1 MLKFKILLIALMLV
15 SPFSWGHKSSD
26 SFINLTVSNHN
37 ITGRWDIALRDLEY
51 ALALDV
57 NADGEITWAELRTRY
72 QDIENYA
79 FSSLQLNAV
88 LQLNHAADEC
98 VRKTGQLQVDH
109 HSDGAYAVINFNLE
123 CSVPVDQIAV
133 TYQLLF
139 NLDPTHRGLVQI
151 SKGDSTEFV
160 VFSPENQQAVINLTT
175 SNPWQTISQFLAE
188 GVWHI
193 WVGYDH
199 ILFLLCLLL
208 PSVVRKT
215 PIGWVQNDRFSS
227 TLWQVGK
234 IVTAFTIAH
243 SITLILGVLELVS
256 LPTRLVESAIAFSV
270 ILVAVNNVY
279 PLFSER
285 AWFVAFGFGLI
296 HGFGFASV
304 LSGLGLTTGNLGIAL
319 LSFNLG
325 VELGQLAIVSVF
337 LPVAYYLRN
346 YWFYQRVVLNAG
358 SHAIMLLAM
367 GWFLQ
372 RAFDVSVFN
381 AWG

>member
-1 MLKFKILLIALMLV
+1 MKSNSVLLILILI
-15 SPFSWGHKSSD
+15 SPFAWGHKSSD
-26 SFINLTVSNHN
+26 SFINLTVANDN

-51 ALALDV
+51 ALALD
-57 NADGEITWAELRTRY
+57 ADTDGAITWAELRDRY
-72 QDIENYA
+72 QDVENYA
-79 FSSLQLNAV
+79 FSHLQVNTRLPLN
-88 LQLNHAADEC
+88 NKADKC
-98 VRKTGQLQVDH
+98 VRQTGQLQVDH
-109 HSDGAYAVINFNLE
+109 HSDGAYAVINFNLQ
-123 CSVPVDQIAV
+123 CSSPVDQLTVA
-133 TYQLLF
+133 YQLLF
-139 NLDPTHRGLVQI
+139 DLDPTHRGLVQI
-151 SKGDSTEFV
+151 SKGDNTEFV
-160 VFSPENQQAVINLTT
+160 VLSPDNQQAEIDFSV
-175 SNPWQTISQFLAE
+175 SNQWQTFHQFLTE

-193 WVGYDH
+193 WMGYDH

-208 PSVVRKT
+208 PTVVRKT
-215 PIGWVQNDRFSS
+215 PTGWVQNDRFNN

-243 SITLILGVLELVS
+243 SITLALGVLQVVS
-256 LPTRLVESAIAFSV
+256 LPSRLVESAIAFSV
-270 ILVAVNNVY
+270 ILVAVNNLY
-279 PLFSER
+279 AFFSER

-304 LSGLGLTTGNLGIAL
+304 LSGLGLSTANLGTAL

-337 LPVAYYLRN
+337 LPVAYYFRS
-346 YWFYQRVVLNAG
+346 YWFYKRVVLHAG
-358 SHAIMLLAM
+358 SHAIILLAM

>member
-1 MLKFKILLIALMLV
+1 MKFNSVLLVLILV
-15 SPFSWGHKSSD
+15 SPIAWSHKSSD
-26 SFINLTVSNHN
+26 SFINLTVANDH

-51 ALALDV
+51 ALALDAD
-57 NADGEITWAELRTRY
+57 ADGAITWAELRERY

-79 FSSLQLNAV
+79 FSRLQVNTRLPVN
-88 LQLNHAADEC
+88 NTGEC
-98 VRKTGQLQVDH
+98 VRLIGQLQVDH
-109 HSDGAYAVINFNLE
+109 HSDGAYAVINFNLQ
-123 CSVPVDQIAV
+123 CSSPIDQLVVA
-133 TYQLLF
+133 YQLLF
-139 NLDPTHRGLVQI
+139 DLDPTHRGLVQI
-151 SKGDSTEFV
+151 SNDDNTEFV
-160 VFSPENQQAVINLTT
+160 VLSPDNQQAEIDFSV
-175 SNPWQTISQFLAE
+175 SNQWQTFRQFLTE

-193 WVGYDH
+193 WMGYDH

-208 PSVVRKT
+208 PTVVRKT
-215 PIGWVQNDRFSS
+215 PTGWVQNDRFNN

-243 SITLILGVLELVS
+243 SITLVLGVLQVVS
-256 LPTRLVESAIAFSV
+256 LPSRLVESAIAFSV
-270 ILVAVNNVY
+270 ILVAVNNLY
-279 PLFSER
+279 AFFSER

-304 LSGLGLTTGNLGIAL
+304 LSGLGLSTANLGTAL

-337 LPVAYYLRN
+337 LPVAYYFRS
-346 YWFYQRVVLNAG
+346 YWFYKRVVLHAG
-358 SHAIMLLAM
+358 SHAIILLAM

>member
-1 MLKFKILLIALMLV
+1 M
-15 SPFSWGHKSSD
+15 
-26 SFINLTVSNHN
+26 
-37 ITGRWDIALRDLEY
+37 
-51 ALALDV
+51 
-57 NADGEITWAELRTRY
+57 
-72 QDIENYA
+72 
-79 FSSLQLNAV
+79 
-88 LQLNHAADEC
+88 
-98 VRKTGQLQVDH
+98 
-109 HSDGAYAVINFNLE
+109 
-123 CSVPVDQIAV
+123 
-133 TYQLLF
+133 
-139 NLDPTHRGLVQI
+139 
-151 SKGDSTEFV
+151 
-160 VFSPENQQAVINLTT
+160 
-175 SNPWQTISQFLAE
+175 
-188 GVWHI
+188 
-193 WVGYDH
+193 
-199 ILFLLCLLL
+199 
-208 PSVVRKT
+208 
-215 PIGWVQNDRFSS
+215 
-227 TLWQVGK
+227 
-234 IVTAFTIAH
+234 TIAH
-243 SITLILGVLELVS
+243 SITLILGVLELLS

-358 SHAIMLLAM
+358 SHVIMLLAM